1 MVPIAASHCRS
12 SPTGA
17 VGLGS
22 KYWLYIQYLLVI
34 SQAGSIGNENPV
46 GGQKSSSVRLKASP
60 QEGEFLNQWSENDE
74 QTTDST

>member
-46 GGQKSSSVRLKASP
+46 GGQKKQLR
-60 QEGEFLNQWSENDE
+60 
-74 QTTDST
+74 